1 MLSAGS
7 HKLWFDL
14 HRRRHPDVNQRRD
27 DWTDTDDPALCR
39 GDRYSASLPHDL
51 HVGCVIAHPTAAFM
65 DFIAAHNISFEQAA
79 AARQRDGG
87 EHNRRETPLYA
98 QSIAHR

>member
-1 MLSAGS
+1 
-7 HKLWFDL
+7 
-14 HRRRHPDVNQRRD
+14 
-27 DWTDTDDPALCR
+27 
-39 GDRYSASLPHDL
+39 
-51 HVGCVIAHPTAAFM
+51 M

-98 QSIAHR
+98 ESIAHRALAPQRALLNPITRLGRRLQMPGAPV